1 MTESDVIQHFA
12 RALLNACGNCRV
24 RLGLV
29 PSPKPM
35 PSTCDLCAH
44 VAAVHGP
51 VPVPQ
56 RNGAPHRP
64 NGE

>member
-1 MTESDVIQHFA
+1 MTDADVIQTFA

-35 PSTCDLCAH
+35 PSTCSLCDH
-44 VAAVHGP
+44 VAEVHGP
-51 VPVPQ
+51 VPVPR
-56 RNGAPHRP
+56 RNGALFGP